1 MVVSSHIDTDNI
13 LHPPLNF
20 LSYDIIIAGDLET
33 FQSDG
38 DRFLLYEPG
47 DTGNRV
53 LIISYLILT
62 LWDFLIS
69 STQHRKWKYFMKEMK
84 LQSRWYQYVSYL
96 WMEFLEKFLSYEE
109 GI

>member
-38 DRFLLYEPG
+38 ERFLLYEPG
-47 DTGNRV
+47 DTGNKSCDN
-53 LIISYLILT
+53 IIFNPNVVRFP
-62 LWDFLIS
+62 DFLN
-69 STQHRKWKYFMKEMK
+69 STP
-84 LQSRWYQYVSYL
+84 
-96 WMEFLEKFLSYEE
+96 
-109 GI
+109 